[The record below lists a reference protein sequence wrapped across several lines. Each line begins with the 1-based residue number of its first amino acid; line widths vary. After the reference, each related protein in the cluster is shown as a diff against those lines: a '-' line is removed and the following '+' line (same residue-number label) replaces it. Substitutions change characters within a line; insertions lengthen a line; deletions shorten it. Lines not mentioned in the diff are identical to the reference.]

1 MSQYTYL
8 NFTKVNKYSFFIL
21 FLISIFIVDS
31 SSQAQSHFATNATV
45 GIQAGYSVITG
56 HYSDSLNNGVGAG
69 FFSFVP
75 LSDSGML
82 YGALVYNRFSL
93 AHSSNSSMQSFGLT
107 FAPSL
112 YYTLPGDFTIYA
124 GAGLS
129 LHYYTLSAI
138 NTDAYDST
146 TKAGFSISAGI
157 ARSLF
162 ERTLLI
168 AECAYTISELSHKY
182 FQTAS
187 FSIKAGYQFAIH
199 KPEYYVAKEKEKAA
213 MLEKQIVEYF
223 KAGIEHVKAKDHVR
237 ALDCFNQVL
246 SLKADHKEALHYVDA
261 ILLAIEQYDAAR
273 TFIKQNKDY
282 DALPLLA
289 ASSQYI
295 ADAEKTYKYMQFKH
309 KQDIPELLKKAVDSF
324 NNKHYDDCIATLNIV
339 LLIDPDNTVAKG
351 YMVQSKRIKET
362 IKKLQ

>member
-56 HYSDSLNNGVGAG
+56 YYSDSLNNGINAG
-69 FFSFVP
+69 IFSFVP
-75 LSDSGML
+75 LNEWGMVN
-82 YGALVYNRFSL
+82 GALVYNRFSL
-93 AHSSNSSMQSFGLT
+93 AHSSNSSMQSFGLSL
-107 FAPSL
+107 APSL
-112 YYTLPGDFTIYA
+112 YYTLPSDFTVYA
-124 GAGLS
+124 GVGVS
-129 LHYYTLSAI
+129 LQYYTLSAMK
-138 NTDAYDST
+138 TDAYDST
-146 TKAGFSISAGI
+146 TKAGLVLSTGI
-157 ARSLF
+157 ATSLF

-168 AECAYTISELSHKY
+168 AECTYSLSELSHKY

-213 MLEKQIVEYF
+213 MLEKQIEENFY
-223 KAGIEHVKAKDHVR
+223 AGIEHVKAKDHVR

-295 ADAEKTYKYMQFKH
+295 ADAEKTYKYTQIKH

-339 LLIDPDNTVAKG
+339 LLIDPENTVAKG

>member
-1 MSQYTYL
+1 M
-8 NFTKVNKYSFFIL
+8 KVNTINIFYLFCIGIGIFSRINLYSQVPF
-21 FLISIFIVDS
+21 S
-31 SSQAQSHFATNATV
+31 SNATI
-45 GIQAGYSVITG
+45 GTQAGYSVITG

-107 FAPSL
+107 IIPAL
-112 YYTLPGDFTIYA
+112 YYTLPSDFTIYA

-138 NTDAYDST
+138 KTDAYDST

-157 ARSLF
+157 TRSLF

-213 MLEKQIVEYF
+213 MLEKQIEENFY
-223 KAGIEHVKAKDHVR
+223 AGIEHVKAKDHVR

-246 SLKADHKEALHYVDA
+246 SLKPDHKDALYYISA
-261 ILLAIEQYDAAR
+261 ISQAKEQYDAAR
-273 TFIKQNKDY
+273 AYIKNNKDY

-295 ADAEKTYKYMQFKH
+295 ADAEKTYKYMQIKH

-324 NNKHYDDCIATLNIV
+324 NNKNYDDCIVTLNIV